1 MIRVTV
7 PYRFVSKCRA
17 ESSRRFASSLLPFP
31 SFSLGEFPLPTVLS
45 FGEKEREEKK
55 LILPD
60 GIFLRSS
67 GGNPRGSSTRDQGV
81 AGGELPVATAK
92 GDSSARRVP
101 EPVDHLRPALRHLA
115 QVLGRHRVLQIGSP
129 HLRAQAL
136 ASSRAFLLREYL
148 TTVARRSNSYYDFAA
163 CYERG

>member
-1 MIRVTV
+1 MPSRV
-7 PYRFVSKCRA
+7 
-17 ESSRRFASSLLPFP
+17 ESSLRIFPP
-31 SFSLGEFPLPTVLS
+31 SFSFLLARRIS
-45 FGEKEREEKK
+45 FTDRAFLRGEEKK

-115 QVLGRHRVLQIGSP
+115 QVLGRHRVLQIGSS

-148 TTVARRSNSYYDFAA
+148 TTVARRSNSYYDSAA

>member
-17 ESSRRFASSLLPFP
+17 ESSLRIFPP
-31 SFSLGEFPLPTVLS
+31 SFSFLLARRIS
-45 FGEKEREEKK
+45 FTDRALLRGEEKK

-92 GDSSARRVP
+92 GDSSSRRVP

-115 QVLGRHRVLQIGSP
+115 QVLGRHRVLQIGSS

-148 TTVARRSNSYYDFAA
+148 TTVARRSNSYYDSAA

>member
-17 ESSRRFASSLLPFP
+17 ESSLRIFPP
-31 SFSLGEFPLPTVLS
+31 SFSFLLARRIS
-45 FGEKEREEKK
+45 FTDRALLRGEEKK

-92 GDSSARRVP
+92 GDSSSRRVP

-115 QVLGRHRVLQIGSP
+115 QVLGRHRVLQIGSS

-148 TTVARRSNSYYDFAA
+148 TTVARRSNSYYDSTA

>member
-17 ESSRRFASSLLPFP
+17 ESSLRIFPP
-31 SFSLGEFPLPTVLS
+31 SFSFLLARIS
-45 FGEKEREEKK
+45 FTDRALLRGEEKK

-92 GDSSARRVP
+92 GDSSSRRVP

-129 HLRAQAL
+129 HLRSQAL

-148 TTVARRSNSYYDFAA
+148 TTVARRSNSYYDSAA

>member
-17 ESSRRFASSLLPFP
+17 ESSLRIFPP
-31 SFSLGEFPLPTVLS
+31 SFSFLLARRIS
-45 FGEKEREEKK
+45 FTDRALLRGEEKK

-92 GDSSARRVP
+92 GDSSSRRVP

-148 TTVARRSNSYYDFAA
+148 TTVARRSNSYYDSTA

>member
-1 MIRVTV
+1 MPSRV
-7 PYRFVSKCRA
+7 
-17 ESSRRFASSLLPFP
+17 ESSLRIFPP
-31 SFSLGEFPLPTVLS
+31 SFSFLLARRIS
-45 FGEKEREEKK
+45 FTDRALLRGEEKK

-92 GDSSARRVP
+92 GDSSSRRVP

-115 QVLGRHRVLQIGSP
+115 QVLGRHRVLQIGSS

-148 TTVARRSNSYYDFAA
+148 TTVARRSNSYYDSAA

>member
-1 MIRVTV
+1 MPSRV
-7 PYRFVSKCRA
+7 
-17 ESSRRFASSLLPFP
+17 ESSLRIFPP
-31 SFSLGEFPLPTVLS
+31 SFSFLLARRIS
-45 FGEKEREEKK
+45 FTDRALLRGEEKK

-148 TTVARRSNSYYDFAA
+148 TTVARRSNSYYDSAA

>member
-17 ESSRRFASSLLPFP
+17 ESSLRIFPP
-31 SFSLGEFPLPTVLS
+31 SFSFLLARIS
-45 FGEKEREEKK
+45 FTDRALLRGEEKK

-92 GDSSARRVP
+92 GDSSSRRVP

-148 TTVARRSNSYYDFAA
+148 TTVARRSNSYYDSAA

>member
-17 ESSRRFASSLLPFP
+17 ESSLRIFPP
-31 SFSLGEFPLPTVLS
+31 SFSFLLARRIS
-45 FGEKEREEKK
+45 FTDRALLRGEEKK

-148 TTVARRSNSYYDFAA
+148 TTVARRSNSYYDSAA

>member
-17 ESSRRFASSLLPFP
+17 ESSLRIFPP
-31 SFSLGEFPLPTVLS
+31 SFSFLLARIS
-45 FGEKEREEKK
+45 FTDRALLRGEEKK
-55 LILPD
+55 LILPH

-92 GDSSARRVP
+92 GDSSSRRVP

-129 HLRAQAL
+129 HLRSQAL

-148 TTVARRSNSYYDFAA
+148 TTVARRSNSYYDSAA

>member
-1 MIRVTV
+1 MSPCLTDSFRNAEPSRVV
-7 PYRFVSKCRA
+7 
-17 ESSRRFASSLLPFP
+17 ASHLP
-31 SFSLGEFPLPTVLS
+31 SFSFLLARRIS
-45 FGEKEREEKK
+45 FTDRALLRGEEKK

-148 TTVARRSNSYYDFAA
+148 TTVARRSNSYYDSAA

>member
-1 MIRVTV
+1 MPSRV
-7 PYRFVSKCRA
+7 
-17 ESSRRFASSLLPFP
+17 ESSLRIFPP
-31 SFSLGEFPLPTVLS
+31 SFSFLLARRIS
-45 FGEKEREEKK
+45 FTDRALLRGEEKK

-92 GDSSARRVP
+92 GDSSSRRVP

-148 TTVARRSNSYYDFAA
+148 TTVARRSNSYYDSAA

>member
-1 MIRVTV
+1 MPSRV
-7 PYRFVSKCRA
+7 
-17 ESSRRFASSLLPFP
+17 ESSLRIFPP
-31 SFSLGEFPLPTVLS
+31 SFSFLLARRIS
-45 FGEKEREEKK
+45 FTDRALLRGEEKK

-148 TTVARRSNSYYDFAA
+148 TTVARRSNSYYDSTA